1 MTAFDQTDT
10 LRPLASVDDLTTVLE
25 RSATQPVFLFKHSET
40 CGMSWQAH
48 EEVRMA
54 LGGPEWDTAVFVVT
68 VQRSRPVS
76 NAIAERLQ
84 VRHASPQMLLV
95 ADGEVRWQASHM
107 AITADAI
114 RRAVAADG
122 STRPRSRRS

>member
-1 MTAFDQTDT
+1 MTSLDQTET
-10 LRPLASVDDLTTVLE
+10 LRPLASVDDLTTVLA
-25 RSATQPVFLFKHSET
+25 RSASRPVFLFKHSET

-48 EEVRMA
+48 EEVRTA
-54 LGGPEWDTAVFVVT
+54 LADPAWDTAVFLVT

-76 NAIAERLQ
+76 NEIAHRLQ

-107 AITADAI
+107 AITADAM
-114 RRAVAADG
+114 RRAVAADR
-122 STRPRSRRS
+122 STRPRSQTS

>member
-1 MTAFDQTDT
+1 MTPFNRTDT
-10 LRPLASVDDLTTVLE
+10 LHPLASVDDLATALAQ
-25 RSATQPVFLFKHSET
+25 SASQPVFLFKHSDS

-54 LGGPEWDTAVFVVT
+54 LADPDWATTVFLVT

-76 NAIAERLQ
+76 NAIADRLQ

-95 ADGEVRWQASHM
+95 THGEVRWQASHM
-107 AITADAI
+107 AITADAM
-114 RRAVAADG
+114 RRAVATYG
-122 STRPRSRRS
+122 GPPPRSSTS